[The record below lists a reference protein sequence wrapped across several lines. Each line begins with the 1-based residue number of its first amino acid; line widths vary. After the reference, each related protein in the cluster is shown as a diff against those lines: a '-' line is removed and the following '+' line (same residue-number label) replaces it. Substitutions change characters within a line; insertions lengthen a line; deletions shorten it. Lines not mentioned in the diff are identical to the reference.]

1 MSYSIDLSG
10 RVALITGASRGIGK
24 AIAETFAQAGYDLI
38 LTCRQNREKLETLCK
53 SLSEA
58 YSIQAAAFIGDLG
71 DYETVRELFAP
82 IRRLNLLV
90 NNAGISHIG
99 LLTDMS
105 PDQWRRVMSTNLDA
119 CFYTCK
125 LAVPLMLHRHS
136 GRILNISS
144 VWGNVGA
151 SMETAY
157 SASKGAVNSLTRALA
172 KELAPSNIAV
182 NAIACGVIDTDM
194 QYLYSDGEYWHFMQ
208 QETFEQVQADK
219 NGVGDAAKALP
230 PTGAASAPTTRKTRL
245 NWGMRFIYL
254 LRKNFATL

>member
-1 MSYSIDLSG
+1 MYSDLTPIFPAESSS
-10 RVALITGASRGIGK
+10 RPIALITGASRGIGK

-125 LAVPLMLHRHS
+125 LAVPLMLHRLLRLQRRS
-136 GRILNISS
+136 QQSDPRTG
-144 VWGNVGA
+144 
-151 SMETAY
+151 
-157 SASKGAVNSLTRALA
+157 KGACAQ
-172 KELAPSNIAV
+172 
-182 NAIACGVIDTDM
+182 
-194 QYLYSDGEYWHFMQ
+194 QYCSKRHC
-208 QETFEQVQADK
+208 
-219 NGVGDAAKALP
+219 
-230 PTGAASAPTTRKTRL
+230 
-245 NWGMRFIYL
+245 
-254 LRKNFATL
+254 LRRHRHRHEPLFF

>member
-1 MSYSIDLSG
+1 MYSDLTPIFPVESSS
-10 RVALITGASRGIGK
+10 RPIALITGASRGIGK

-105 PDQWRRVMSTNLDA
+105 LTNGTELCQPIWTPA
-119 CFYTCK
+119 FIP
-125 LAVPLMLHRHS
+125 VSSPFHS
-136 GRILNISS
+136 CC
-144 VWGNVGA
+144 
-151 SMETAY
+151 TATP
-157 SASKGAVNSLTRALA
+157 G
-172 KELAPSNIAV
+172 
-182 NAIACGVIDTDM
+182 G
-194 QYLYSDGEYWHFMQ
+194 F
-208 QETFEQVQADK
+208 
-219 NGVGDAAKALP
+219 
-230 PTGAASAPTTRKTRL
+230 
-245 NWGMRFIYL
+245 
-254 LRKNFATL
+254 

>member
-1 MSYSIDLSG
+1 MYSDLTPIFPAESSS
-10 RVALITGASRGIGK
+10 RPIALITGASRGIGK

-105 PDQWRRVMSTNLDA
+105 PDQWHRVMSTNLDA

-125 LAVPLMLHRHS
+125 L
-136 GRILNISS
+136 SS

-194 QYLYSDGEYWHFMQ
+194 NRCFSEEELQALIEEIPADRLGQPEEVGLLALKLAESPLYLTGQIITMDGGF
-208 QETFEQVQADK
+208 
-219 NGVGDAAKALP
+219 L
-230 PTGAASAPTTRKTRL
+230 
-245 NWGMRFIYL
+245 
-254 LRKNFATL
+254 

>member
-1 MSYSIDLSG
+1 MYSDLTPIFPAESSS
-10 RVALITGASRGIGK
+10 RPIALITGASRGIGK

-71 DYETVRELFAP
+71 DYETIRELFAP

-136 GRILNISS
+136 
-144 VWGNVGA
+144 
-151 SMETAY
+151 
-157 SASKGAVNSLTRALA
+157 ASKGAVNSLTRALA

-194 QYLYSDGEYWHFMQ
+194 NRCFSEEELQALIEEIPADRLGQPEEVGLLALKLAESPLYLTGQIITMDGGF
-208 QETFEQVQADK
+208 
-219 NGVGDAAKALP
+219 L
-230 PTGAASAPTTRKTRL
+230 
-245 NWGMRFIYL
+245 
-254 LRKNFATL
+254 

>member
-1 MSYSIDLSG
+1 MYSDLTPIFPAESSS
-10 RVALITGASRGIGK
+10 RPIALITGASRGIGK

-125 LAVPLMLHRHS
+125 LAVPLMLHQP
-136 GRILNISS
+136 L
-144 VWGNVGA
+144 
-151 SMETAY
+151 
-157 SASKGAVNSLTRALA
+157 RADF
-172 KELAPSNIAV
+172 K
-182 NAIACGVIDTDM
+182 
-194 QYLYSDGEYWHFMQ
+194 
-208 QETFEQVQADK
+208 
-219 NGVGDAAKALP
+219 
-230 PTGAASAPTTRKTRL
+230 
-245 NWGMRFIYL
+245 YL
-254 LRKNFATL
+254 LRLGQCRRFHGNRLLRLQRRSQQSDPRTGKGACAQQYCSKRHCLRRHRHRHEPLFF

>member
-1 MSYSIDLSG
+1 MKK
-10 RVALITGASRGIGK
+10 RALITGASRGIGE
-24 AIAETFAQAGYDLI
+24 AVARRLAFEGYDLCLVCKNSI
-38 LTCRQNREKLETLCK
+38 EKLRLLAGELKAESGISCETYACDISDPRQVTSMLQ
-53 SLSEA
+53 
-58 YSIQAAAFIGDLG
+58 QAGQIDVL
-71 DYETVRELFAP
+71 
-82 IRRLNLLV
+82 IH
-90 NNAGISHIG
+90 NAGISHIG

-105 PDQWRRVMSTNLDA
+105 PDQWHRVMSTNLDA

-194 QYLYSDGEYWHFMQ
+194 NRCFSEEELQALIEEIPADRLGQPEEVGLLALKLAESPLYLTGQIITMDGGF
-208 QETFEQVQADK
+208 
-219 NGVGDAAKALP
+219 L
-230 PTGAASAPTTRKTRL
+230 
-245 NWGMRFIYL
+245 
-254 LRKNFATL
+254 